1 MMTTHNLTT
10 LTTRT
15 PMARRNTKT
24 DDTSTPD
31 TPAPFDVVPDAGDTT
46 STDDDS
52 DGDLDALDNVSLSAG
67 APPLGIQPVYL
78 SNPKLVPTKAG
89 DRIILE
95 FTLED
100 AAFEGHDDLQVWIN
114 PTDRKDIS
122 RAKQI
127 VTALGGSWDHRLNRP
142 AGGWKTV
149 RGARGRAIVDWYAA
163 KDEFQIAKFP
173 PMFRD
178 NTDTEPYREAF
189 IAACAAHGV
198 AVEFVEIT
206 GKSKYAGDHVRAK
219 STPDVF
225 NGCGILPVA
234 E

>member
-1 MMTTHNLTT
+1 
-10 LTTRT
+10 
-15 PMARRNTKT
+15 MARRNST
-24 DDTSTPD
+24 DNTTPD
-31 TPAPFDVVPDAGDTT
+31 TPAPFDVTPDDGAGNTET
-46 STDDDS
+46 G
-52 DGDLDALDNVSLSAG
+52 DGDLDALDNISLSAG
-67 APPLGIQPVYL
+67 APPLGIQPVFL
-78 SNPKLVPTKAG
+78 ANPKLVNTQAG

-95 FTLED
+95 FTLES
-100 AAFEGHDDLQVWIN
+100 AEFEGYDDLQVWIN

-127 VTALGGSWDHRLNRP
+127 VTALGGSWDQRLGRP
-142 AGGWKTV
+142 SGGWKSV
-149 RGARGRAIVDWYAA
+149 RGARGRAIVDWYAV

-178 NTDTEPYREAF
+178 NDATKPYREAF
-189 IAACAAHGV
+189 VAACATHGV
-198 AVEFVEIT
+198 NVTFVEIT

-219 STPDVF
+219 STPDIF